1 LLVLLNHG
9 NRTPHVAAILAR
21 TKLDI
26 LSGSDQRIII
36 PGPGGDMSV
45 SFGDAK
51 YTQTVNPAFLYGKPA
66 IPNFADISDEQHARY
81 VHDKTLS
88 LDALFPV
95 YDLAID
101 SIDINAF
108 KSRVV
113 PPRAPL
119 VSLGGVPMLFAES
132 INECF
137 AYRGTGKTLLWLS
150 MGFHLAAGKSF
161 ADFEIPTPTKV
172 VYIEGELPESQIQ
185 SRAIAL
191 STGLEIPSGNFTLI
205 ARSRLPEGAKLDI
218 STEGGRAAITG
229 IVKQHDGEVLILD
242 GLKSLGI
249 KTTMDPLVIADLNQW
264 LMDLRCHGLC
274 VVFLHQAG
282 VSGAQRGLSDLEDTL
297 DLSIKLETRK
307 RKTTGASFNMSFTK
321 EREEGLLPRRGY
333 ACENGVWRAD
343 DGSATREPKPKEVS
357 KEDQIRES
365 LRQGCTYR
373 EIEDELQVSQ
383 TTIAKI
389 KKEMTTDD
397 HSS

>member
-1 LLVLLNHG
+1 VC
-9 NRTPHVAAILAR
+9 
-21 TKLDI
+21 
-26 LSGSDQRIII
+26 
-36 PGPGGDMSV
+36 GP
-45 SFGDAK
+45 
-51 YTQTVNPAFLYGKPA
+51 NAF
-66 IPNFADISDEQHARY
+66 

-88 LDALFPV
+88 LDKFFPV

-101 SIDINAF
+101 SIDHNVFVSKVIE
-108 KSRVV
+108 
-113 PPRAPL
+113 PRAPL

-150 MGFHLAAGKSF
+150 IGFHLAVGKSF
-161 ADFEIPTPTKV
+161 ADFEIPTPAKV

-185 SRAIAL
+185 SRAVAL

-218 STEGGRAAITG
+218 STEGGRAAIAG
-229 IVKQHDGEVLILD
+229 IVKQHEGEVLILD

-297 DLSIKLETRK
+297 DLSIKLEARK
-307 RKTTGASFNMSFTK
+307 RKTAGASFNMSFTK
-321 EREEGLLPRRGY
+321 EREEGLLPRRAF
-333 ACENGVWRAD
+333 ACENGVWRVD
-343 DGSATREPKPKEVS
+343 DDEPVARKPKTLTQEEQVREMLSREVP
-357 KEDQIRES
+357 Q
-365 LRQGCTYR
+365 R
-373 EIEDELQVSQ
+373 EIADELGVS
-383 TTIAKI
+383 TKTIAKI